1 MARTLQHVEGSLTPE
16 GYSMVGWSLG
26 DRQDR
31 IIGVF
36 HHGGAL
42 ALREPR
48 KSPPKFEFLR
58 RGKAIMFLGLY
69 ATRQGTVRSSYLGV

>member
-1 MARTLQHVEGSLTPE
+1 MGDR
-16 GYSMVGWSLG
+16 SLG
-26 DRQDR
+26 DRQDQ
-31 IIGVF
+31 IIGGF

-48 KSPPKFEFLR
+48 KSLSPKFEFLR
-58 RGKAIMFLGLY
+58 RGTAIILSGSCY